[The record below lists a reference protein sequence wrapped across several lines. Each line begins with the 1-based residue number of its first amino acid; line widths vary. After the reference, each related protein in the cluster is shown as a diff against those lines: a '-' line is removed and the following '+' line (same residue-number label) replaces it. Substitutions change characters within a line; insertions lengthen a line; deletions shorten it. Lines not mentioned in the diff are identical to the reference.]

1 MNKLLLRQIKKAFG
15 DENKVPRGLS
25 SFFQIVS
32 DAYDGFDQ
40 DRDLAARSFDLSSQE
55 LLEAN
60 QKIRAESERQKA
72 ILEALRA
79 ATAVLQPI
87 ESTNEWLTSKDEA
100 IYLASSLKK
109 LIEEQKQHERELQE
123 SKTRTEQEKAKAE
136 AILQSIGDGVFAVD
150 LNYKIM
156 LMNSVAEQLSGFS
169 FIETQGKYYKDI
181 FQFVQEKNPESP
193 YPLFVEEVIKTGM
206 VKKLANHT
214 LLVKRD
220 QTKLPIS
227 DSAAP
232 IKDDKGNIFGAIVV
246 VRDASREREIERV
259 KDEFILIAAHQLRT
273 PLGSMR
279 WIIEMLLSYKDTSP
293 KAREKIELINKSN
306 KRMIILVNDLL
317 NVSRIDQGKVQNEP
331 TITDVCEIIKAAAL
345 EMDAE
350 AQKRKVSIDLRLD
363 VNIPK
368 IMIDPKRFADVIQN
382 LLSNAVKY
390 NVVGGKAV
398 IVGMLVANYIR
409 ISVADDGIG
418 IPKEDQERVFSKFYR
433 AANAAHSDTTGSGL
447 GLFVVKS
454 YVEEW
459 GGSVRFQSVEGKGST
474 FYLELPVNLKNA
486 NNSYFHVP
494 TENPPQAT
502 FPS

>member
-1 MNKLLLRQIKKAFG
+1 MNNLLERQIRKAFG
-15 DENKVPRGLS
+15 DETKVPQGLS
-25 SFFQIVS
+25 LFLQIIS

-40 DRDLAARSFDLSSQE
+40 DRDLTVRSLELSSQE

-60 QKIRAESERQKA
+60 QRIRTESERQKA

-79 ATAVLQPI
+79 ATAVLQPVT
-87 ESTNEWLTSKDEA
+87 STKEWLTSKDEA
-100 IYLASSLKK
+100 VYLANFLKK

-136 AILQSIGDGVFAVD
+136 AILKSIGDGVFAVD
-150 LNYKIM
+150 LNYRIM
-156 LMNSVAEQLSGFS
+156 LMNSVAEQFSGFS
-169 FIETQGKYYKDI
+169 FTEARGKYYRDV
-181 FQFVQEKNPESP
+181 FQFVQEKNPDLP
-193 YPLFVEEVIKTGM
+193 YPLFVEEVIRLGT

-214 LLVKRD
+214 ILVKRD
-220 QTKLPIS
+220 QTKLSVS

-232 IKDDKGNIFGAIVV
+232 IKDEKGSVFGCIVV
-246 VRDASREREIERV
+246 IRDASREREVERV
-259 KDEFILIAAHQLRT
+259 NDEFISIAAHQLRT

-279 WIIEMLLSYKDTSP
+279 WIMEMVLSYKDTSP
-293 KAREKIELINKSN
+293 KVREKIELINKSN
-306 KRMIILVNDLL
+306 QRMIILVDDLL
-317 NVSRIDQGKVQNEP
+317 NVSRIDQGKVQNTP
-331 TITDVCEIIKAAAL
+331 SLCDICEIIRA
-345 EMDAE
+345 EVSEIDAE
-350 AQKRKVSIDLRLD
+350 AQKLKVAIDVSLD
-363 VNIPK
+363 SNIPK
-368 IMIDPKRFADVIQN
+368 IMIDPKRFRDVIQN

-398 IVGMLVANYIR
+398 IIAMLVANYIR
-409 ISVADDGIG
+409 ISIEDNGIG

-459 GGSVRFQSVEGKGST
+459 GGAVRFQSVEGKGST

-494 TENPPQAT
+494 TENPSQAI
-502 FPS
+502 SSS